1 MNQQQIMTDKAPV
14 AIGPYSQGIQ
24 TGDFIFVSGQIP
36 LDPKSGVLVE
46 GGVEMQTVRALE
58 NVGAV
63 LAAEGL
69 GFQDVVKTTIFLR
82 DMADFASVNSLY
94 ETYFSAP
101 YPARSC
107 VAVAGL
113 PRNARVEIEVIAV
126 RK

>member
-1 MNQQQIMTDKAPV
+1 MNQQQIMTDKAPA

-63 LAAEGL
+63 LAEERL

-107 VAVAGL
+107 VAVTGL